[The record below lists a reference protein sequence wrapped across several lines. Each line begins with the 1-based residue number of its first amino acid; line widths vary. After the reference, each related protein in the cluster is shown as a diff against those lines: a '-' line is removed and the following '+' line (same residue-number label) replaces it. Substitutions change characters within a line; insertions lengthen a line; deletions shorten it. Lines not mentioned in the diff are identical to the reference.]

1 MAEYPVRLSI
11 NFSLMNR
18 LDAKRRVRDTRVI
31 GNDRKPISAK
41 ETQMPAAV

>member
-1 MAEYPVRLSI
+1 MTEDPVRLSI

-18 LDAKRRVRDTRVI
+18 LDGKRRVRDTRLI

-41 ETQMPAAV
+41 ETQLPAAV